1 MWSHLGTIHCLS
13 GRGRCWNL
21 RGGDH
26 ANERFFD
33 GICNNAKSLP
43 KCQKP
48 AFLTFINK
56 FRFPLGPPTLL
67 RTKNQFY
74 ILCTQRIAKNFPNR
88 RLLFLS
94 LSVFFF
100 WGGGGGGRGHL
111 KYFRLQ
117 RGWEHPTK
125 FLMKRESS

>member
-43 KCQKP
+43 KCQKA

-56 FRFPLGPPTLL
+56 FRFPLGSPYFIAYQKSILHLMYT
-67 RTKNQFY
+67 TKCKKLSKSTVCSFS
-74 ILCTQRIAKNFPNR
+74 P
-88 RLLFLS
+88 FLS
-94 LSVFFF
+94 FFF
-100 WGGGGGGRGHL
+100 GGGRGHL
-111 KYFRLQ
+111 KYFSLQ

-125 FLMKRESS
+125 FLMRRESS